1 MLLANLL
8 QIIYCNMFFLLASAK
23 WKTKWLFL
31 NIMIIFCC
39 KCMINFRFE
48 FVLGTIMFYKCKKG
62 FNRFSKRRILTDNS
76 VTFRFSLTCFSCK
89 YDQGILVNI
98 FFKFCFLSLASIE
111 EINACLISV
120 SQKMSTKKNPQSWNT
135 ELFKYHAIRFIG
147 IWLMSKNPLFTFLS
161 QFLNPVNSS
170 YFPLNRWFL

>member
-1 MLLANLL
+1 MYMYTQDEIRWKELTWWYTFELFAYSWLWQFSVLLFVWFSHYIITYECSMLLANLL

-39 KCMINFRFE
+39 KCIINFRFE

-98 FFKFCFLSLASIE
+98 FFKFCFLSLASI
-111 EINACLISV
+111 
-120 SQKMSTKKNPQSWNT
+120 
-135 ELFKYHAIRFIG
+135 
-147 IWLMSKNPLFTFLS
+147 
-161 QFLNPVNSS
+161 
-170 YFPLNRWFL
+170 